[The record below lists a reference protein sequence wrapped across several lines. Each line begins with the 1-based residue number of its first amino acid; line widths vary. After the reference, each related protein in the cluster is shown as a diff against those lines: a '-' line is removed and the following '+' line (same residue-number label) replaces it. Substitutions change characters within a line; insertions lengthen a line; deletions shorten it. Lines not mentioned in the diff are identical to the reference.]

1 MIRESRAGYFPFSS
15 IRTKLAINNLVTQ
28 ISDLKSQINV
38 RRTFLAPAPSAYP
51 FIYPPKAIKKV
62 LFIAQNAF
70 WAVLFV
76 PLVSFHYRRQ
86 ESKAYDLRPS
96 AQNKRIIS
104 FPTHYNWFSS
114 PLSYR
119 HPPLCLMETPSCLK
133 TTFHGHPAVAF
144 SLSFFLLVVRAFL
157 SVLEVF
163 LYFSP
168 FIFSAG
174 ICFKAFSWFC
184 LLKDLR
190 GREKNPAFEG

>member
-1 MIRESRAGYFPFSS
+1 M
-15 IRTKLAINNLVTQ
+15 
-28 ISDLKSQINV
+28 
-38 RRTFLAPAPSAYP
+38 
-51 FIYPPKAIKKV
+51 
-62 LFIAQNAF
+62 
-70 WAVLFV
+70 

-144 SLSFFLLVVRAFL
+144 SLSFFLLVVRACL

-190 GREKNPAFEG
+190 GREKILPLKGSQGEEELQRVRAAQFDCCAVTPCPEFVNINSN